1 MWRGGRYRGFQILL
15 ADEDLLLIL
24 TEKGEVTLVSAVP
37 EKFTE
42 LAKIKALNAKT
53 WSHPVLARNI
63 LVVRNHEEM
72 AAYRLDIKQ
81 NTD

>member
-1 MWRGGRYRGFQILL
+1 MILL
-15 ADEDLLLIL
+15 ADQDLLLVL

-42 LAKIKALNAKT
+42 LAKIKALKAKT
-53 WSHPVLARNI
+53 WSHPVLAGNI

-72 AAYRLDIKQ
+72 AAYRLEKEK
-81 NTD
+81 